1 MCSCEPFNSFQGV
14 PPEWSS
20 TLAELGYSEA
30 EIALIQKG
38 RRNRSPMPE
47 PPPSTTPSR
56 SQSPTSTTVNP
67 RARSSSLRRQKSDAS
82 IARSER
88 SLRIGPPA
96 PPPPLPLPPPPLTP
110 ALSPNSAAPA
120 APPPTPASGGAFG
133 DATNKE
139 DDSAPPSEAQYAY
152 LNPHYQPTPIQ
163 SVPVPALAPVPA
175 VPVAQPT
182 PVHVLQR
189 TPSNSRARSLIP
201 PSRPGSSDRE
211 RRTRAQTPP
220 RRPFRVVN
228 TTPPPDD
235 GSSQTVYLEDT
246 SRRSP
251 MPLTPVS
258 ADWPLPEANGDTVSL
273 RRPSVSETPPLVPP
287 RPTGGFR
294 HVPPKQSMGDAGPV
308 STEEDEVV
316 FNGSSSRKPRP
327 SVLSIL
333 PPRLSLRKD
342 TLSDL
347 SSWSA
352 SLFSS
357 IPSSS
362 QDGSPSTTHNSPAST
377 RTCPAETSSRRPSKP
392 SVTLPSIVLHSEV
405 REQDGEGENAEH
417 DDEGHEHEYSFSASP
432 LYHELMGMMQER
444 SAAANGISSPASGG
458 SPASTNFQLD
468 SVRPVSPDG
477 HHHSNR
483 PDSQLTIRLDPRRD
497 SSRDSSASA
506 STIVHATIVRG
517 ASIVR
522 RVRADVIPAPAS
534 AATTPRGKEH
544 ERAQVQ
550 AVQEDDEE
558 SDSSSD
564 DEEEEGDFSGSPSG
578 TLALTS
584 GPSSQEGGDG
594 GNKSPRLAHLRDPL
608 YASPS
613 PSPLRA
619 SFLESEHEP
628 VASTSTENPAPPPPP
643 PPFAPR
649 RPPIAI
655 STTNLESQDPIVSSS
670 SSSLPATAASGDA
683 PPSDD
688 DDDDASTTSQNP
700 RYPAWLA
707 AIVLPLVEFIDDAAD
722 PRAIF
727 TDLQEIAQGE
737 SGSVYAAH
745 AVPAIAQQFRPMTP
759 RSPARRL
766 SQECKRFEKDSEGG
780 AVAQVAI
787 KRVLIPRGGSS
798 KLVDLRHELELA
810 RRFRHANV
818 LRMERLYVDVVEESL
833 WVGMELMDR
842 SLADV
847 LAVVGEDAGDG
858 YGPVA
863 VSEKMIARFVWD
875 VSGSRG
881 SVCAC

>member
-1 MCSCEPFNSFQGV
+1 
-14 PPEWSS
+14 
-20 TLAELGYSEA
+20 
-30 EIALIQKG
+30 
-38 RRNRSPMPE
+38 
-47 PPPSTTPSR
+47 
-56 SQSPTSTTVNP
+56 
-67 RARSSSLRRQKSDAS
+67 
-82 IARSER
+82 
-88 SLRIGPPA
+88 
-96 PPPPLPLPPPPLTP
+96 
-110 ALSPNSAAPA
+110 
-120 APPPTPASGGAFG
+120 
-133 DATNKE
+133 
-139 DDSAPPSEAQYAY
+139 
-152 LNPHYQPTPIQ
+152 
-163 SVPVPALAPVPA
+163 
-175 VPVAQPT
+175 
-182 PVHVLQR
+182 
-189 TPSNSRARSLIP
+189 
-201 PSRPGSSDRE
+201 
-211 RRTRAQTPP
+211 
-220 RRPFRVVN
+220 
-228 TTPPPDD
+228 
-235 GSSQTVYLEDT
+235 
-246 SRRSP
+246 
-251 MPLTPVS
+251 MPLTPVN
-258 ADWPLPEANGDTVSL
+258 AGWPLPEANADAGSL
-273 RRPSVSETPPLVPP
+273 RRPSVSETPPAVPP
-287 RPTGGFR
+287 RPPGGFR
-294 HVPPKQSMGDAGPV
+294 PVPPKQDPGRV
-308 STEEDEVV
+308 STEEGGDENDDVV
-316 FNGSSSRKPRP
+316 FNGCSSRKPRP

-342 TLSDL
+342 TLGDL

-362 QDGSPSTTHNSPAST
+362 QDGSPSTAGTSPAST
-377 RTCPAETSSRRPSKP
+377 RASPAATSSRRPSKP

-444 SAAANGISSPASGG
+444 SATANGIGSPASG

-468 SVRPVSPDG
+468 SVRPASPDG
-477 HHHSNR
+477 HHSNR

-558 SDSSSD
+558 TDSSSD
-564 DEEEEGDFSGSPSG
+564 DEEEDFSGSPSG

-594 GNKSPRLAHLRDPL
+594 GNKSPRLAHLRDPPYL
-608 YASPS
+608 SPT

-628 VASTSTENPAPPPPP
+628 DASTENPP

-655 STTNLESQDPIVSSS
+655 STTNLESQAPIASSS
-670 SSSLPATAASGDA
+670 TSLPAASTE

-688 DDDDASTTSQNP
+688 DASSTASQNP

-745 AVPAIAQQFRPMTP
+745 AVPAVAQQFRPMTP

-766 SQECKRFEKDSEGG
+766 SQECKRFEKDSGEGG
-780 AVAQVAI
+780 AAQVAI
-787 KRVLIPRGGSS
+787 KRVMIPRGGSS
-798 KLVDLRHELELA
+798 KLVDLRRELELA
-810 RRFRHANV
+810 RALRHANV

-833 WVGMELMDR
+833 WIGMELMDR

-847 LAVVGEDAGDG
+847 LAVVGEEAGDG
-858 YGPVA
+858 YGPVV
-863 VSEKMIARFVWD
+863 VSEKMVARFVWD
-875 VSGSRG
+875 VSAVDLR
-881 SVCAC
+881 AFAD